1 MKRSPLLALVLL
13 LVGCSIF
20 EPPQAHRRYVLEA
33 APVPSAS
40 ASASASAVAR
50 RKEAP
55 LLVFSSSVAAFYD
68 TLQIAY
74 SRTPGTRDYYQFSSL
89 TETPAKALNAMLLS
103 ELERSGAFRSVA
115 SATSGISGNLLLTTK
130 LEEIFHE
137 ASAPP
142 GTARVTLSAQLSDP
156 IGRKLIARRTF
167 TASSDVSSFDAEGAV
182 AGMRAAL
189 ASAVAEEAAWVVQ
202 AAL

>member
-1 MKRSPLLALVLL
+1 MKRSPLLALALL
-13 LVGCSIF
+13 LPGCSIF
-20 EPPQAHRRYVLEA
+20 EAPPAHRRYVLEA
-33 APVPSAS
+33 APV

-50 RKEAP
+50 KTEAP
-55 LLVFSSSVAAFYD
+55 LLVFASSVAAFYD

-74 SRTPGTRDYYQFSSL
+74 SRAPGRWRPEDL
-89 TETPAKALNAMLLS
+89 HMTETPATALNAMLLS

-115 SATSGISGNLLLTTK
+115 SASSGISGNLLLTTR
-130 LEEIFHE
+130 LEEIFHD

-156 IGRKLIARRTF
+156 IARKLIARRTF
-167 TASSDVSSFDAEGAV
+167 TSSSDVSSFDAEGAV

-202 AAL
+202 AAP